1 MSQEKADQVLE
12 LLQKI
17 HQAQLTALDRQAR
30 QLEISEILLART
42 EEQYNRASQITN
54 KAEAIQEKAGKAI
67 KALMI
72 LAAVAIVIIVLSWC
86 F

>member
-42 EEQYNRASQITN
+42 EEQYQRANQITHN
-54 KAEAIQEKAGKAI
+54 AENLQQKAGKAI
-67 KALMI
+67 NGLVI
-72 LAAVAIVIIVLSWC
+72 LGVIAIVLVMLNWW

>member
-72 LAAVAIVIIVLSWC
+72 LAAVAIVIIVLNWC

>member
-30 QLEISEILLART
+30 QLEISETLLART
-42 EEQYNRASQITN
+42 EEQYNRASQITH

-72 LAAVAIVIIVLSWC
+72 LGAVAIVLVVLTWW

>member
-17 HQAQLTALDRQAR
+17 HEAQLTALDRQAR

-72 LAAVAIVIIVLSWC
+72 LGAVAIVFVVLTWY